1 MTDRTWIDDW
11 ATAQRILC
19 IRLDSLGDMV
29 MTTPALNALKAANP
43 QRHLTLMT
51 STAGAA
57 IAPHLPM
64 IDEVMIYEAPWLK
77 ATAPRQSSR
86 PEFEMVQ
93 VLRDRAFDAA
103 IIFTVYSQNPLPSA
117 FMCYLADIP
126 LRLAH
131 CRENP
136 YQLLTH
142 TIRDPEPDQ
151 LTRHEVQRQ
160 LDLVASIGA
169 HLPEGETHL
178 TVGISPLAEYRMGL
192 RLRELGLTSEAPW
205 IVIHPGATAPSRRYS
220 PEQFA
225 AVARSLQSQGMA
237 IVFTGDASERDL
249 VESIRHQMQ
258 APSISLVGQLD
269 IAELIALVKAAPLLL
284 CNNTGPVHLAAA
296 VGTSVVDL
304 YALTNLQHTPWQVP
318 HRLLFHD
325 VPCRICYRSICPEG
339 HHHCLELVTPDQVVA
354 AVLELLAETSSA
366 PLAHTCE
373 RETVEQSLL
382 VNP

>member
-1 MTDRTWIDDW
+1 MTDLTWQQDW
-11 ATAQRILC
+11 ADAQRILC

-77 ATAPRQSSR
+77 ATAPRQNSQ
-86 PEFEMVQ
+86 PEFEMVE

-117 FMCYLADIP
+117 FMCYMADIP

-142 TIRDPEPDQ
+142 VIRDPEPEQ
-151 LTRHEVQRQ
+151 FTRHEVQRQ

-169 HLPEGETHL
+169 YPLNDDTRL
-178 TVGISPLAEYRMGL
+178 TIATSSLAECRMAL
-192 RLRELGLTSEAPW
+192 RLRELGLTCDRPW
-205 IVIHPGATAPSRRYS
+205 IVIHPGATAPSRRYA
-220 PEQFA
+220 PESFA
-225 AVARSLQSQGMA
+225 KVGRSLHTQGITA
-237 IVFTGDASERDL
+237 VFTGSAEEQAL
-249 VESIRHQMQ
+249 VESIRQQMEV
-258 APSISLVGQLD
+258 PSISLAGQLD
-269 IAELIALVKAAPLLL
+269 IPDLIALLQSAPLLL

-296 VGTSVVDL
+296 LGTPVVDL

-318 HRLLFHD
+318 HRLLYHD

-339 HHHCLELVTPDQVVA
+339 HHHCLELVTPDQVVTA
-354 AVLELLAETSSA
+354 ILELLAETTATQESI
-366 PLAHTCE
+366 
-373 RETVEQSLL
+373 SLSPHC
-382 VNP
+382 V

>member
-1 MTDRTWIDDW
+1 MDTTWSQEW
-11 ATAQRILC
+11 ATAKRILC

-43 QRHLTLMT
+43 DRHLTLMT

-57 IAPHLPM
+57 IAPYLPM

-77 ATAPRQSSR
+77 ATAPRQSSQ
-86 PEFEMVQ
+86 PEFDMVET
-93 VLRDRAFDAA
+93 LRDRAFDAA

-117 FMCYLADIP
+117 FMCYLAGIP
-126 LRLAH
+126 RRLAH

-142 TIRDPEPDQ
+142 TIRDPEPEQ

-169 HLPEGETHL
+169 HLSETETHL
-178 TVGISPLAEYRMGL
+178 TVATSALAEYRMAL
-192 RLRELGLTSEAPW
+192 RLRELGLPSDRPW

-220 PEQFA
+220 PESFA
-225 AVARSLQSQGMA
+225 EVARSLHAKGMA
-237 IVFTGDASERDL
+237 IVFTGDASEREL
-249 VESIRHQMQ
+249 VDSIRQRMD
-258 APSISLVGQLD
+258 APSLSLVGQLD
-269 IAELIALVKAAPLLL
+269 IAELIALLQAAPLLL
-284 CNNTGPVHLAAA
+284 SNNTGPVHLAAA
-296 VGTSVVDL
+296 VGTPVVDL
-304 YALTNLQHTPWQVP
+304 YALTNVQHTPWQVP

-325 VPCRICYRSICPEG
+325 VPCRVCYRSICPEG

-354 AVLELLAETSSA
+354 AILDLLAETTVA
-366 PLAHTCE
+366 PVAP
-373 RETVEQSLL
+373 SLL
-382 VNP
+382 PSTV

>member
-1 MTDRTWIDDW
+1 MTDVTWEQDW
-11 ATAQRILC
+11 AAAKRILC

-43 QRHLTLMT
+43 ERHLTLMT

-57 IAPHLPM
+57 ISAHLPM
-64 IDEVMIYEAPWLK
+64 IDEVMVYEAPWLK
-77 ATAPRQSSR
+77 ATAPRQNSQ
-86 PEFEMVQ
+86 PEFEMVE

-117 FMCYLADIP
+117 FMCYMADIP

-142 TIRDPEPDQ
+142 VIRDPEPEQ
-151 LTRHEVQRQ
+151 FTRHEVQRQ

-169 HLPEGETHL
+169 HPVNGDTRL
-178 TVGISPLAEYRMGL
+178 TIATSPLAECRIAL
-192 RLRELGLTSEAPW
+192 RLRELGLTPDRPW
-205 IVIHPGATAPSRRYS
+205 IVIHPGATAPSRRYA
-220 PEQFA
+220 PERFA
-225 AVARSLQSQGMA
+225 EVGRSLHQQGITA
-237 IVFTGDASERDL
+237 VFTGSAEEQEL
-249 VESIRHQMQ
+249 VESIRQQMEV
-258 APSISLVGQLD
+258 PSISLVGQLD
-269 IAELIALVKAAPLLL
+269 IPDLIALLQAAPLLL

-296 VGTSVVDL
+296 LGTPVVDL

-318 HRLLFHD
+318 HRVLYHD

-339 HHHCLELVTPDQVVA
+339 HHHCLELVTPDQVVTA
-354 AVLELLAETSSA
+354 ILELLAETSAS
-366 PLAHTCE
+366 
-373 RETVEQSLL
+373 ETSVSLSPHL
-382 VNP
+382 V